1 MAREMRGVNALEG
14 PELGAIM
21 AQAMQQRVRNNTT
34 TAQRTALLREMS
46 LGMGGGR
53 GDIVEAPGARLAA
66 GEAAMADDA
75 MWRERIQN
83 IHAMRRVEDRDIAL
97 AQREASMANAP
108 GRGLQLPYDWGTSQ
122 TGAAQ
127 SEEDAL
133 MAQMSADAEQQRQAN
148 VSVDT
153 AGTPG
158 GFTTGENQYVQNLA
172 QQEQFPQA
180 FAGQGSSQFGGT
192 ELGMVP
198 EGRRTEQGFSAKDYV
213 PGEKQVQEQD
223 LVGKKIMEFL
233 SGAGLKEGAQ
243 GDPNVVPETVPGKD
257 PNVAGGTTS
266 SGSSQFTTQHGFGA
280 KDYDQ
285 SGQQQTKQWDDPGG
299 VLATGLGDTQMPPE
313 ERAKLDEIK
322 RRLVQGRDNIAQNA
336 DQSVSQQ
343 TLGDDSGF
351 PSIGGIS
358 GQVKDVGGA
367 EQNAAIVNSL
377 LKELE
382 VAGIDAN
389 ILRRF
394 DVDVDKFLSGVYNMA
409 DVDKL
414 MTLAKRAG
422 VPASTRSKIQ
432 TMSDN
437 VSGTSGRGFNSPTY
451 DEGVRQRQGETFMEY
466 TQRMHQRNKDMNQWQ
481 NPDNAWVDPADRV

>member
-1 MAREMRGVNALEG
+1 
-14 PELGAIM
+14 
-21 AQAMQQRVRNNTT
+21 
-34 TAQRTALLREMS
+34 
-46 LGMGGGR
+46 
-53 GDIVEAPGARLAA
+53 
-66 GEAAMADDA
+66 
-75 MWRERIQN
+75 
-83 IHAMRRVEDRDIAL
+83 
-97 AQREASMANAP
+97 
-108 GRGLQLPYDWGTSQ
+108 
-122 TGAAQ
+122 
-127 SEEDAL
+127 
-133 MAQMSADAEQQRQAN
+133 
-148 VSVDT
+148 
-153 AGTPG
+153 
-158 GFTTGENQYVQNLA
+158 
-172 QQEQFPQA
+172 
-180 FAGQGSSQFGGT
+180 
-192 ELGMVP
+192 
-198 EGRRTEQGFSAKDYV
+198 

-394 DVDVDKFLSGVYNMA
+394 DVDV
-409 DVDKL
+409 
-414 MTLAKRAG
+414 
-422 VPASTRSKIQ
+422 
-432 TMSDN
+432 
-437 VSGTSGRGFNSPTY
+437 
-451 DEGVRQRQGETFMEY
+451 
-466 TQRMHQRNKDMNQWQ
+466 
-481 NPDNAWVDPADRV
+481 